1 MFIFVQAYLSLVHDS
16 KQIASSTERI
26 GATLSEICNSLI
38 SAFRNLRK
46 TDEYDQFFP
55 VNFPSIMHFVED
67 YPTNCIMPF
76 NRGLEITSFAKEALF
91 AAAMVLKRKP

>member
-46 TDEYDQFFP
+46 TDEYDQFSP
-55 VNFPSIMHFVED
+55 VNFP
-67 YPTNCIMPF
+67 
-76 NRGLEITSFAKEALF
+76 GLEITSFAKEALF

>member
-1 MFIFVQAYLSLVHDS
+1 MFNDNLILMFIFVQACLSLVRDS

-46 TDEYDQFFP
+46 TDE
-55 VNFPSIMHFVED
+55 
-67 YPTNCIMPF
+67 
-76 NRGLEITSFAKEALF
+76 
-91 AAAMVLKRKP
+91 